1 MDKTQKQNQRM
12 NRLVL
17 YMITISIFLGTMVG
31 LLIH

>member
-12 NRLVL
+12 NRFVL

-31 LLIH
+31 SLIS